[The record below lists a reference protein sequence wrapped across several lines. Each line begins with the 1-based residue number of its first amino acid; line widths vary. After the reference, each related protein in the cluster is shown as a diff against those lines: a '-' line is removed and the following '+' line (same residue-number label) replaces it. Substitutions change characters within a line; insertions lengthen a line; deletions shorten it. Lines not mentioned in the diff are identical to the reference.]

1 MICPAVTHDPV
12 VPVAPVQN
20 VGFGRTPDH
29 VFAVQAIHP
38 Y

>member
-1 MICPAVTHDPV
+1 MVRAAVTHDPV
-12 VPVAPVQN
+12 VPLAAVQN

-29 VFAVQAIHP
+29 IFAVQAIDS